1 MEAAAY
7 GAVLE
12 TGRGFSAIC
21 CPERNEESG
30 SCQWREE
37 TKVPHFTRDDK
48 GRGGFNAPVETRA
61 HPRVVHALELF
72 SQAMLSG

>member
-12 TGRGFSAIC
+12 AGRGFSRRA
-21 CPERNEESG
+21 
-30 SCQWREE
+30 Q
-37 TKVPHFTRDDK
+37 TKIPRFTRDDK